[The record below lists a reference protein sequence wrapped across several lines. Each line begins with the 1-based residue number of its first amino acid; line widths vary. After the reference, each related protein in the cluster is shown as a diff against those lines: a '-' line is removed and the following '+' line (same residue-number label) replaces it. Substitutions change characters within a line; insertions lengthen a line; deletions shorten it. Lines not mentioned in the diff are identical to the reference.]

1 MNLMAVYFLF
11 HRFFFLVLKFF
22 LFLLICFLLDF
33 TQ

>member
-11 HRFFFLVLKFF
+11 HRFFGFKFF